1 MHKNGT
7 MLKRQREHF
16 ACAQLLR
23 KWHKLRIRVLK
34 CVSLQRERTLIQV
47 ASIKLHQLTL
57 EFLGLRG
64 LLLPTACAAALSIAR
79 SIIDAYMMYTISA
92 R

>member
-34 CVSLQRERTLIQV
+34 CVSLQRERTLIIMENSQGYIYRRLQETVTVLEGNALPSAFALFIVQV
-47 ASIKLHQLTL
+47 CARLTSL
-57 EFLGLRG
+57 D
-64 LLLPTACAAALSIAR
+64 P
-79 SIIDAYMMYTISA
+79 
-92 R
+92 